1 MTFWRTLE
9 DWWKRNTENWIKIAL
24 LLILVL
30 AAFLRFYRLD
40 AQSLWADEGNS
51 VSLSGRSLDLI
62 TAGAAHD
69 IHPPLYYYLLHFWM
83 RVFGNSEFSVR
94 ALSALLGTTLVYLT
108 YLLGRRLSRPP
119 SIPPQP
125 WGGGYFPIKEDSDT
139 MQKEVVIIDAVR
151 SPVGRHNGV
160 LSSVRPDDL
169 LAKVLKALMERTGVD
184 PALVE
189 DVYSGCGNQ
198 AGEDN
203 RDVARMSL
211 LLAGFPMEVSGITVN
226 RNCSSA
232 LDAVN
237 LAAKSII
244 VGEADIFIGAGVE
257 CMSRAPWSMP
267 KPERPQPVGHPKIW
281 DTTIGW
287 RYNNPKLDALY
298 PIISLGETAE
308 NIADE
313 MGISREE
320 QDAFALESHRRA
332 VEAIKAGKF
341 KDEIVPIEVPQRKGP
356 PKIVDTDEHPRYK
369 IVDGEYVLAT
379 SMELL
384 ARLRPVF
391 RKGGTVTAGNSS
403 GINDGAAALLLMS
416 ADKASE
422 LGAEADG
429 TLGRLGR
436 GGRGPWRDGLW
447 GRCRPPRNSSNGWAL
462 LWTTSASS
470 N

>member
-1 MTFWRTLE
+1 
-9 DWWKRNTENWIKIAL
+9 
-24 LLILVL
+24 
-30 AAFLRFYRLD
+30 
-40 AQSLWADEGNS
+40 
-51 VSLSGRSLDLI
+51 
-62 TAGAAHD
+62 
-69 IHPPLYYYLLHFWM
+69 
-83 RVFGNSEFSVR
+83 
-94 ALSALLGTTLVYLT
+94 
-108 YLLGRRLSRPP
+108 
-119 SIPPQP
+119 
-125 WGGGYFPIKEDSDT
+125 

-151 SPVGRHNGV
+151 SPVGKHSGA

-169 LAKVLKALMERTGVD
+169 LAEVLKALMERIGVD

-189 DVYSGCGNQ
+189 DVYAGCGNQ

-211 LLAGFPMEVSGITVN
+211 LLAGFPKEVSGITVN

-244 VGEADIFIGAGVE
+244 AGEGDVFIGAGVE

-313 MGISREE
+313 MGITREE

-416 ADKASE
+416 ADKARE
-422 LGAEADG
+422 LGLKPMVRWVGSAVAGVDPG
-429 TLGRLGR
+429 VMGYGPVPATQKLLKRLGLTL
-436 GGRGPWRDGLW
+436 DDIGLIELNEAFAAQAL
-447 GRCRPPRNSSNGWAL
+447 GVMRRLGMDHEITNVNGSAIALGHPTGCSGARILTTLLHEMKRRAPQEERPYYGLATLCVGAGMGVSTIVEWL
-462 LWTTSASS
+462 D
-470 N
+470 